1 MTHQQ
6 FLHDTDNLLL
16 AHHRQLST
24 TPDSLCPMKSILIE
38 FEEEKMNIE
47 LSLFK
52 YVFLNISILIRSA
65 SVLGSYQHFQL
76 NQSRNREKKSRNNFF
91 TK

>member
-16 AHHRQLST
+16 SHYRQVPT

-38 FEEEKMNIE
+38 FEEEKMNME

-52 YVFLNISILIRSA
+52 CLNISILIRSA
-65 SVLGSYQHFQL
+65 SVLGSYQQFQL
-76 NQSRNREKKSRNNFF
+76 KQSRNTEIKK
-91 TK
+91 